1 MGLFSNS
8 SGACHFCQGEVEEGN
23 GMYCDTCDTFV
34 HTDCLRRN
42 NLLKINKK
50 ILRSNDVRV
59 KCPSCGETTTVY

>member
-50 ILRSNDVRV
+50 
-59 KCPSCGETTTVY
+59 Y